1 MTKVTFHPEA
11 EAELDNAR
19 TWYRER
25 NQVAGRAFV
34 AEVLSALKSIAETP
48 ERGHELE
55 QMSGGLSSS
64 DFRTPSSIGF
74 AKTKCLSRR
83 LLTKGDVPVTGA
95 DVSEGKRNT

>member
-1 MTKVTFHPEA
+1 MTRVTFHPEA

-48 ERGHELE
+48 EAWP
-55 QMSGGLSSS
+55 
-64 DFRTPSSIGF
+64 RTRANERRFVFKRFPYSII
-74 AKTKCLSRR
+74 
-83 LLTKGDVPVTGA
+83 
-95 DVSEGKRNT
+95 

>member
-1 MTKVTFHPEA
+1 MTRVTFHPEA

-48 ERGHELE
+48 EAWPRTRANERRFVFKRFPYSIIYRLRENEVFITAVAHQRRRPGYWRGR
-55 QMSGGLSSS
+55 M
-64 DFRTPSSIGF
+64 
-74 AKTKCLSRR
+74 
-83 LLTKGDVPVTGA
+83 
-95 DVSEGKRNT
+95 